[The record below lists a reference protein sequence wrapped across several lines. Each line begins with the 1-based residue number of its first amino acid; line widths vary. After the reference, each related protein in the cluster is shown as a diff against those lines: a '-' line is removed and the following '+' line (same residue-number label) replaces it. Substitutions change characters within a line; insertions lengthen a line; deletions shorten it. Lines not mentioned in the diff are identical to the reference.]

1 MLSFLSLSINSM
13 KKMGATKY
21 AKKTNKPKQTK
32 KKNNNRGPPC
42 EINAATFMLEICFL
56 VLASFEESVESWG
69 ICHSSVSVE
78 VATLVPFPNA
88 VPLL

>member
-13 KKMGATKY
+13 KKIC
-21 AKKTNKPKQTK
+21 K
-32 KKNNNRGPPC
+32 KKERKKNNNNRGPPC

-56 VLASFEESVESWG
+56 FLASFEESVESWG